1 MLILAGKLKR
11 DDGLKESQAS
21 ATASDCTR
29 QVSVRD
35 RLLVKEAAEL
45 EANLP
50 CMYKLT
56 VTPEK
61 GYCQG
66 GKFQLETEV
75 PNAYNMVTLNH
86 VVWGLNS
93 LFIDLLNFDDPL
105 NIEVV
110 EHHLWDKE
118 DFWNKAEDYMKCHA
132 RW

>member
-1 MLILAGKLKR
+1 MQHGASQSEMLDLDLAPQHTETGEICLSVLR
-11 DDGLKESQAS
+11 EHPVDGTGWAP
-21 ATASDCTR
+21 TR
-29 QVSVRD
+29 
-35 RLLVKEAAEL
+35 
-45 EANLP
+45 
-50 CMYKLT
+50 
-56 VTPEK
+56 
-61 GYCQG
+61 
-66 GKFQLETEV
+66 
-75 PNAYNMVTLNH
+75 TLNH